1 MRRILEIMKVNFV
14 QKIKISVLAG
24 AYEVYDTYKQL
35 TSGSIEEYS
44 ERLDRAEAAK
54 EEVPVERKI
63 GFC

>member
-1 MRRILEIMKVNFV
+1 MRRMFLIMKVNFI

>member
-1 MRRILEIMKVNFV
+1 MRRMFLIMKVNFV

>member
-1 MRRILEIMKVNFV
+1 MKVNFI

>member
-1 MRRILEIMKVNFV
+1 MKVNFV

-35 TSGSIEEYS
+35 TNGSMEDYVEK
-44 ERLDRAEAAK
+44 LHKVEAAK
-54 EEVPVERKI
+54 EEVDNPVEKKI